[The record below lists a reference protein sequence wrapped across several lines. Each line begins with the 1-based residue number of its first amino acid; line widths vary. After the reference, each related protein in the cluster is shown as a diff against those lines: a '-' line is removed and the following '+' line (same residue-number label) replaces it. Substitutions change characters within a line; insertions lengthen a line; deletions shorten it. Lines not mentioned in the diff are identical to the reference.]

1 MNKKKLFLI
10 FFYAVI
16 SIYAFSLTKIKFENG
31 IKLSFEALEDSSV
44 RFEATGK
51 KASSPVKDFE
61 LKRAKAKT
69 DFVKTADNLYVWEQ
83 YSVQIIKNGYRLNY
97 GEKELYTSVFSEEKN
112 LLKELRTWKT
122 AKDFF
127 GFGQASRKTSLKNQS
142 FTIYNES
149 KYADHAYIFI
159 PFFITDDATAVYYN
173 AGGKDKI
180 YFQDGND
187 SQLYRSEYKRIEC
200 FVRQDE
206 SIKESVKKFYFETE
220 TSGLL
225 PKWAYGYIQSKY
237 GYKSKEEALEIADTF
252 INKKIPLDAIVL
264 DHYWFDKMGDIWW
277 TSKAFSEPKEFTK
290 TLHEKGIKL
299 ITITEPFFTPSSEC
313 FEELKSQ
320 NLLCRDNKG
329 KIALWSDWWTLKKD
343 RNGGLFNPLSKNASD
358 FMGRKYSRMID
369 SGIDGFWTD
378 LGEPERAP
386 STVKYRKFNEI
397 DFHNYYNLYWTKA
410 LYEGVKKFYPE
421 KRLFILSRSAFTG
434 SGKYSVSVWSG
445 DISVSWKS
453 LFNQIS
459 FGINTSMSS
468 LPYWGCDTGGFFP
481 EETESELFVRWH
493 QFSCFTPVYRAHGT
507 GKREP
512 WIFTQKEEQLIS
524 DSINLR
530 KKLLPYIYS
539 SAYLTMNGEPM
550 MKGMFL
556 ESSDCPKEF
565 YDYQYMFGPSL
576 LVSPVISSLASQS
589 EKSVYLPNGIWFDF
603 YNYKRFEGNQEI
615 NVKVSMEN
623 IPVFVKAASIIPL
636 QETEIINLLVF
647 PENSTENT
655 FTLYDDDGETE
666 LYKNGKYG
674 KVVFYLKDFYLKAE
688 ISGDKSFIKEK
699 YKISIPGKNGSLK
712 SKTVSL
718 SEIQNG
724 INLNEF

>member
-1 MNKKKLFLI
+1 M
-10 FFYAVI
+10 
-16 SIYAFSLTKIKFENG
+16 
-31 IKLSFEALEDSSV
+31 
-44 RFEATGK
+44 
-51 KASSPVKDFE
+51 
-61 LKRAKAKT
+61 
-69 DFVKTADNLYVWEQ
+69 
-83 YSVQIIKNGYRLNY
+83 
-97 GEKELYTSVFSEEKN
+97 
-112 LLKELRTWKT
+112 
-122 AKDFF
+122 
-127 GFGQASRKTSLKNQS
+127 
-142 FTIYNES
+142 
-149 KYADHAYIFI
+149 
-159 PFFITDDATAVYYN
+159 
-173 AGGKDKI
+173 
-180 YFQDGND
+180 
-187 SQLYRSEYKRIEC
+187 
-200 FVRQDE
+200 
-206 SIKESVKKFYFETE
+206 
-220 TSGLL
+220 
-225 PKWAYGYIQSKY
+225 
-237 GYKSKEEALEIADTF
+237 
-252 INKKIPLDAIVL
+252 
-264 DHYWFDKMGDIWW
+264 
-277 TSKAFSEPKEFTK
+277 
-290 TLHEKGIKL
+290 
-299 ITITEPFFTPSSEC
+299 
-313 FEELKSQ
+313 
-320 NLLCRDNKG
+320 CRDNKG

-386 STVKYRKFNEI
+386 STVKYGKFNEI

-481 EETESELFVRWH
+481 EETEKELFVRWH

-524 DSINLR
+524 DSINFR

>member
-1 MNKKKLFLI
+1 
-10 FFYAVI
+10 
-16 SIYAFSLTKIKFENG
+16 
-31 IKLSFEALEDSSV
+31 
-44 RFEATGK
+44 
-51 KASSPVKDFE
+51 
-61 LKRAKAKT
+61 
-69 DFVKTADNLYVWEQ
+69 
-83 YSVQIIKNGYRLNY
+83 
-97 GEKELYTSVFSEEKN
+97 
-112 LLKELRTWKT
+112 
-122 AKDFF
+122 
-127 GFGQASRKTSLKNQS
+127 
-142 FTIYNES
+142 
-149 KYADHAYIFI
+149 
-159 PFFITDDATAVYYN
+159 
-173 AGGKDKI
+173 
-180 YFQDGND
+180 
-187 SQLYRSEYKRIEC
+187 
-200 FVRQDE
+200 
-206 SIKESVKKFYFETE
+206 
-220 TSGLL
+220 
-225 PKWAYGYIQSKY
+225 
-237 GYKSKEEALEIADTF
+237 
-252 INKKIPLDAIVL
+252 
-264 DHYWFDKMGDIWW
+264 
-277 TSKAFSEPKEFTK
+277 
-290 TLHEKGIKL
+290 
-299 ITITEPFFTPSSEC
+299 
-313 FEELKSQ
+313 
-320 NLLCRDNKG
+320 
-329 KIALWSDWWTLKKD
+329 
-343 RNGGLFNPLSKNASD
+343 
-358 FMGRKYSRMID
+358 
-369 SGIDGFWTD
+369 
-378 LGEPERAP
+378 
-386 STVKYRKFNEI
+386 
-397 DFHNYYNLYWTKA
+397 
-410 LYEGVKKFYPE
+410 
-421 KRLFILSRSAFTG
+421 
-434 SGKYSVSVWSG
+434 
-445 DISVSWKS
+445 
-453 LFNQIS
+453 
-459 FGINTSMSS
+459 MSS

-615 NVKVSMEN
+615 NVKISMEN